1 MIELPALGRVLL
13 VVGLAIVAIGIL
25 LIAGDRLP
33 FVGRLPGDFVVRGDR
48 WTFYAPIGTSILISV
63 VLSLGLLLFGVLAG
77 RRE

>member
-1 MIELPALGRVLL
+1 MELTALGRVLL
-13 VVGLAIVAIGIL
+13 VVGLAILVIGIL

-33 FVGRLPGDFVVRGDR
+33 FIGRLPGDFVVKGDR

-63 VLSLGLLLFGVLAG
+63 VLSLGLLIFGVLAG